1 MLRLVIEDDDG
12 KTTVVPL
19 IRDEITIGRKE
30 GNTIRLTERNVSR
43 HHARLVRSG
52 GAPSMVFVE
61 DLESFNGVRLNGER
75 IADKAT
81 LKVGDLIQIG
91 DYALALKDDAPEEHA
106 EKPAAI
112 DRAATAVHQV
122 EALSDTQ
129 KGKLVV
135 VSSNLA
141 GETYAL
147 DRREVII
154 GRTDENDIVV
164 NHRSISRNH
173 AKIIFRD
180 DAFTIIDLASSNG
193 VKVNGEVYGTASLVK
208 GDIVELGQVK
218 MRYVA
223 PGDDYVFTPADVE
236 DAEVRQG
243 PGVGRLVFIGIILA
257 AVAVGTF
264 FIVDRKGTGGSA
276 GGETPSVRPEAV
288 DVSALEAEGKTAM
301 SQEQWEE
308 ATRVFGRLLQAKPE
322 HDEAQRLHKRAL
334 AEGANQRR
342 YNLVLKDVE
351 ENQWADAFFGLRDFP
366 LDSLYTTKLG
376 VYRPRIELGFATA
389 ELERGLRLVN
399 DANLEGARKVLEAL
413 QQHPFASEQATR
425 LAAAIRDAE
434 QVAVRPPPEAPPT
447 VAVASEP
454 RRVPDEPV
462 ERPVRPDRPE
472 RPERPERPVRPPPE
486 AAPTVD
492 PEAAYSEVMEASGR
506 LIAQGRREEA
516 VGQLLKAHRLNPNSH
531 MPHQRLCAILPFLG
545 RTADSLTHCKLW
557 RAKEPNPAYR
567 IKADSMIQ
575 QLEAELNP

>member
-43 HHARLVRSG
+43 HHARLVRAG
-52 GAPSMVFVE
+52 GGPTTVLVE
-61 DLESFNGVRLNGER
+61 DLDSFNGVRLNGER

-91 DYALALKDDAPEEHA
+91 DYALALKDDAPEDQP

-112 DRAATAVHQV
+112 ERAATVVHQV
-122 EALSDTQ
+122 EALADGQ
-129 KGKLVV
+129 KGRLVV

-147 DRREVII
+147 DRRELII

-193 VKVNGEVYGTASLVK
+193 VKVNAEVYGTASLVK
-208 GDIVELGQVK
+208 GDIIELGQVK

-243 PGVGRLVFIGIILA
+243 PGLGRLVLIGLLLA
-257 AVAVGTF
+257 AVVVGVF
-264 FIVDRKGTGGSA
+264 MLVDRNTGGRQDGDSA
-276 GGETPSVRPEAV
+276 APPTQGEVV
-288 DVSALEAEGKTAM
+288 DLGALLNEGQKAM
-301 SQEQWEE
+301 AQEQWEE
-308 ATRVFGRLLQAKPE
+308 ASRVYGRILQVNPDHE
-322 HDEAQRLHKRAL
+322 EALRLRKKAVT
-334 AEGANQRR
+334 EGGNQRR
-342 YNLVLKDVE
+342 FNRVMKDVE
-351 ENQWADAFFGLRDFP
+351 DAQWADAYFALEEFP
-366 LDSLYTTKLG
+366 LDSLYSLKLAALH
-376 VYRPRIELGFATA
+376 VRIETGFADA
-389 ELERGLRLVN
+389 ELERGLRLVK
-399 DANLEGARKVLEAL
+399 DGALDGARKV
-413 QQHPFASEQATR
+413 QIS
-425 LAAAIRDAE
+425 LAARTFATTQAAKLAEAIKEAERAAVVRPIDANPPTDAPIAMVTDAPRRPPPVRPDTPRTE
-434 QVAVRPPPEAPPT
+434 APPRRPPPEAP
-447 VAVASEP
+447 ASDNQ
-454 RRVPDEPV
+454 VGYADLMTN
-462 ERPVRPDRPE
+462 
-472 RPERPERPVRPPPE
+472 
-486 AAPTVD
+486 AIQ
-492 PEAAYSEVMEASGR
+492 

-516 VGQLLKAHRLNPNSH
+516 VTLLLKAHRLNPSAH

-545 RTADSLTHCKLW
+545 RTADALTHCKLW

-567 IKADSMIQ
+567 SRAESLIQ